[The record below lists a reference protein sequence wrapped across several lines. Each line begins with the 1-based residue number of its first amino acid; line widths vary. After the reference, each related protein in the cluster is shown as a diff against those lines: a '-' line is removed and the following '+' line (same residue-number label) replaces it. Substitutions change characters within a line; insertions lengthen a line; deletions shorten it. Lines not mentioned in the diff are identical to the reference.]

1 MMCRETGIDMNGNV
15 ISPGIIDLFGEDVM
29 LKG

>member
-1 MMCRETGIDMNGNV
+1 MMCLDTGIDTNGNV
-15 ISPGIIDLFGEDVM
+15 ISPSIIDLFGEDVM